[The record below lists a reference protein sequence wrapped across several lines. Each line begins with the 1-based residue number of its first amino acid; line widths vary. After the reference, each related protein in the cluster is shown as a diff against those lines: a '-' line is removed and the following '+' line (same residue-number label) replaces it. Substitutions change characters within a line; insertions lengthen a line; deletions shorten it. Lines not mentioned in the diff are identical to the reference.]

1 MFIFLDAIEKRYPD
15 EPCCSKDLQ
24 KASNYDVKIND
35 LSTNLVTFMII

>member
-1 MFIFLDAIEKRYPD
+1 MFIFLDEIEKRYPD

-24 KASNYDVKIND
+24 KASNVKIND